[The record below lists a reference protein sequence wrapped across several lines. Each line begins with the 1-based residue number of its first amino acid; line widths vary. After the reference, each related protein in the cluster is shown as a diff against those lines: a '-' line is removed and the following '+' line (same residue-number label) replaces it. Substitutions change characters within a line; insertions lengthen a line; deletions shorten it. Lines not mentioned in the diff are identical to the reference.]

1 MMKNHDKP
9 TVYGSANLN
18 RRNKMDESD
27 EKTSQY
33 SKSDHRR
40 NNYQDNLFS
49 GIINLSSDL
58 SEGEQMLE
66 IASLIFGVLFVI
78 SLHCAIFF
86 KTGIFYQIYQRVFE
100 MK

>member
-1 MMKNHDKP
+1 MMKNHENP

-18 RRNKMDESD
+18 RRNKMNDSD
-27 EKTSQY
+27 EKTNQY
-33 SKSDHRR
+33 NKTNHHR
-40 NNYQDNLFS
+40 NYQDNLFS

-78 SLHCAIFF
+78 SLHCGIFF